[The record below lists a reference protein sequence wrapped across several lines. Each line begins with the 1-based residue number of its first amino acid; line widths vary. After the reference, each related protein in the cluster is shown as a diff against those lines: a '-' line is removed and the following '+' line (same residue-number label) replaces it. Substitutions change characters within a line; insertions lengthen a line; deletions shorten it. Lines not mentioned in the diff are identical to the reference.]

1 MGLKTSHYT
10 SQSTF
15 KYVGQDVSR
24 NEHLGGICSLAV
36 RIIKVLVRVVQV
48 LFSTIHEK
56 ILSGRTIQSQ
66 SPTNS
71 VALTFFYC
79 TYLYK
84 VAVPFSF
91 DEKTKS
97 AFFTGLIEVFDEFLS
112 GQRSKQLS
120 VILLN
125 SGINKASH
133 LPKKR

>member
-56 ILSGRTIQSQ
+56 ILSGRTIQRQ
-66 SPTNS
+66 NPTNS
-71 VALTFFYC
+71 VALNIFSC
-79 TYLYK
+79 NYLYK
-84 VAVPFSF
+84 VAVAFSF
-91 DEKTKS
+91 YEKTKS
-97 AFFTGLIEVFDEFLS
+97 ALFTGLIEIFDEFLS